1 MCRKSLGSRADAP
14 ANRSGQ
20 RPRRP
25 SWITGFAAVL
35 ASAVITLSAV
45 PAAARAATAT
55 GPSASLAFTAA
66 RVTAGTRPVLRFS
79 TSDIPAGSVIYLETA
94 AGAGHSWRFVGR
106 IKADS
111 GAVRLPADPAGRYE
125 YRILVAQGDTT
136 VTTSAPASLTV
147 TTATTAATV
156 AGRTCAAC
164 EAVKDLVPWLAPI
177 VAPAI
182 ASFAQQVGS
191 AVFGLLALLFG

>member
-1 MCRKSLGSRADAP
+1 MYRKSL
-14 ANRSGQ
+14 RSGAGAPVGRNGR

-35 ASAVITLSAV
+35 ASAVIALSAA
-45 PAAARAATAT
+45 PAAAQAATAA

-66 RVTAGTRPVLRFS
+66 RVTAGTRPVLKFS
-79 TSDIPAGSVIYLETA
+79 TSDIPAGSVIYLEMA
-94 AGAGHSWRFVGR
+94 PGAGHSWQFVGR
-106 IKADS
+106 IRADS
-111 GAVRLPADPAGRYE
+111 GAVRLPADPVGRYE
-125 YRILVAQGDTT
+125 YRILAAQGDTM

-147 TTATTAATV
+147 TTATTVATAADSS
-156 AGRTCAAC
+156 CAVCQA
-164 EAVKDLVPWLAPI
+164 AKDLVPWLAPI

-191 AVFGLLALLFG
+191 AILGLLALLFG